1 MLSEGCATAIKQY
14 RRTWQ
19 EPEAKNI
26 CEGVTLSLNPPLR
39 FHPRPDN
46 FYTLTSKQLNKM
58 SKSRNNIPRAAIHVG
73 SPAKSFSAAEGYE
86 PERRGWDENT
96 YRLKNQDTNNHYDFS
111 RKHLNFEINSQGEI
125 VPLGSNPVPLHERWQ
140 KRLEE
145 LGFKPYM
152 DKNNPLGISDN
163 SPNCT
168 VGIIVSGDH
177 RVLTRL
183 AFGDQDVDFTLQKSN
198 AHVVLKQGIKDWAL
212 DTYHWAC
219 DRWGAENIIGFDV
232 HLDETTPHIQ
242 IQTIPVAKIKARGRA
257 PAKYVHKDD
266 KSKVLS
272 HKEWKKLP
280 EGIRS
285 NFIRTEVERR
295 EKECVSY
302 ARVWGE
308 DKYAVGKTYY
318 QMHTDYY
325 NEVGHKYGLERGD
338 DIAMLPGEERRE
350 RVHKSKAVLEA
361 ERQAKDAIVRTQME
375 NERLEDQ
382 KEKMASEVQD
392 MKKQKESLEKQN
404 DKLEGEIQN
413 KKQHKENLEGSISQ
427 LEEYAAALDIKE
439 EDLIV
444 PTLKTNPLVKKAVDA
459 ILEELGK
466 PIPTFGQKKWREER
480 RKAIKTI
487 LTELQTALM
496 EAKEAHN
503 KDILKLGKSLFN
515 KAMKEA
521 RTIIEQN
528 KQLQQENARLTEE
541 NVIFRKLIASMD
553 ENAITRLRD
562 KKDAEIKELQE
573 QLGKAESEAV
583 RSGNKAYR
591 EHQRA
596 ENAESKILEMLGIP
610 EIKEIWESVQQNK
623 EAFRKQIDKWIK
635 DGVAAI
641 RDYADGKGNDF
652 RPEAGN
658 AVAWGI
664 IAEAFRYGLDPTDE
678 KQRKMAAAY
687 LLEKVSWT
695 GISSDFKISL
705 TSSRTQQLCDAMTV
719 SKDLMQNLLLMAGG
733 RGGISIGGSGSNSE
747 LTNWDGTKKK
757 TGWGVG

>member
-1 MLSEGCATAIKQY
+1 
-14 RRTWQ
+14 
-19 EPEAKNI
+19 
-26 CEGVTLSLNPPLR
+26 
-39 FHPRPDN
+39 
-46 FYTLTSKQLNKM
+46 M

-73 SPAKSFSAAEGYE
+73 APAKSFSAAEGYE

-111 RKHLNFEINSQGEI
+111 RKHLNFEINGQGET
-125 VPLGSNPVPLHERWQ
+125 VPLGSNPVPLHERLQ
-140 KRLEE
+140 KRLDE

-177 RVLTRL
+177 DALTRL

-198 AHVVLKQGIKDWAL
+198 AHVVLKQAIRDWAL
-212 DTYHWAC
+212 DTYRWAC
-219 DRWGAENIIGFDV
+219 DRWGTENIIGFDV

-242 IQTIPVAKIKARGRA
+242 IQTIPVAKTKARGRA
-257 PAKYVHKDD
+257 SAKYVHKDD

-272 HKEWKKLP
+272 QKEWKKLP
-280 EGIRS
+280 EEIRS
-285 NFIRTEVERR
+285 YFIRTEDERR

-302 ARVWGE
+302 ASVWGK

-325 NEVGHKYGLERGD
+325 NKVGHKYGLERGD

-350 RVHKSKAVLEA
+350 RVHKSKDVLEA
-361 ERQAKDAIVRTQME
+361 ERQAKEAIIKSQME
-375 NERLEDQ
+375 HERLEGQ
-382 KEKMASEVQD
+382 KEKMAGEVQD
-392 MKKQKESLEKQN
+392 MKRQKESLEEQN
-404 DKLEGEIQN
+404 DKLESAIQN
-413 KKQHKENLEGSISQ
+413 KEQHKEKLEGNISR
-427 LEEYAAALDIKE
+427 LEDYAAALDIKE

-444 PTLKTNPLVKKAVDA
+444 PTLKTDPLVKNAWDA
-459 ILEELGK
+459 IKTELEK
-466 PIPTFGQKKWREER
+466 PIPTFGHKEWKEER
-480 RKAIKTI
+480 RQAIKTI

-496 EAKEAHN
+496 EAKKAHN
-503 KDILKLGKSLFN
+503 EDIRKMGKSLYH
-515 KAMKEA
+515 KAMQNA
-521 RTIIEQN
+521 SAIIEQN
-528 KQLQQENARLTEE
+528 KQLLKENGQLTEE
-541 NVIFRKLIASMD
+541 NDVLRKRISLMD

-573 QLGKAESEAV
+573 RLGKAESEAV
-583 RSGNKAYR
+583 RSGNKAYS

-596 ENAESKILEMLGIP
+596 ENAENQVLEMLGIP
-610 EIKEIWESVQQNK
+610 EIKEIWENIQQNK
-623 EAFRKQIDKWIK
+623 KAFLKQIDKWIE

-641 RDYADGKGNDF
+641 RDYADGKDNDF
-652 RPEAGN
+652 QPKQGN

-678 KQRKMAAAY
+678 KQRRMAAAY
-687 LLEKVSWT
+687 LLERVTWNGMSEFKT
-695 GISSDFKISL
+695 GL
-705 TSSRTQQLCDAMTV
+705 TASRTRQLCDAMTV
-719 SKDLMQNLLLMAGG
+719 TKDLMANLLLAAGG
-733 RGGISIGGSGSNSE
+733 RGGINTGGGGSNSE

-757 TGWGVG
+757 TGWGRG

>member
-1 MLSEGCATAIKQY
+1 
-14 RRTWQ
+14 
-19 EPEAKNI
+19 
-26 CEGVTLSLNPPLR
+26 
-39 FHPRPDN
+39 
-46 FYTLTSKQLNKM
+46 M
-58 SKSRNNIPRAAIHVG
+58 SKARYNVPRAAIHVG
-73 SPAKSFSAAEGYE
+73 APAKSFSAAEGYE
-86 PERRGWDENT
+86 PERRGWDEKT

-111 RKHLNFEINSQGEI
+111 RKHLNFEINGKGEI
-125 VPLGSNPVPLHERWQ
+125 VPLCSDPVPLHERLQ
-140 KRLEE
+140 KRLDE

-177 RVLTRL
+177 QVLTRL
-183 AFGDQDVDFTLQKSN
+183 AFGDQEVDFTLQKSN
-198 AHVVLKQGIKDWAL
+198 AHVVLKQGIKDWAM
-212 DTYHWAC
+212 DTYYWAC

-242 IQTIPVAKIKARGRA
+242 IQTIPVAKTKARGRA
-257 PAKYVHKDD
+257 SAKYVHKDD

-280 EGIRS
+280 EEIRS
-285 NFIRTEVERR
+285 NFVRTEVERR

-325 NEVGHKYGLERGD
+325 NEVGRKYGLERGD

-350 RVHKSKAVLEA
+350 RVHKNKAILEA

-375 NERLEDQ
+375 NERLEGQ

-392 MKKQKESLEKQN
+392 MKKQKECLEEHN

-413 KKQHKENLEGSISQ
+413 KEQHKENLEGSISQ

-439 EDLIV
+439 EDLVV

-466 PIPTFGQKKWREER
+466 PIPTFGHKEWKEER
-480 RKAIKTI
+480 RKAIKTT

-503 KDILKLGKSLFN
+503 KDILKLGKSLYH
-515 KAMKEA
+515 KAMQKA
-521 RTIIEQN
+521 SAIIEQN
-528 KQLQQENARLTEE
+528 KQLQKENGRLTEE
-541 NVIFRKLIASMD
+541 NDVLRKRIASID

-573 QLGKAESEAV
+573 RVGKAESEAV
-583 RSGNKAYR
+583 RSGNKAYS

-596 ENAESKILEMLGIP
+596 ENAESQVREMLGIP
-610 EIKEIWESVQQNK
+610 EIKKIWESIQQNK
-623 EAFRKQIDKWIK
+623 EAFSKQIDKWIEE
-635 DGVAAI
+635 GVAAI
-641 RDYADGKGNDF
+641 RNYADGKDNDF
-652 RPEAGN
+652 QAEQGN

-664 IAEAFRYGLDPTDE
+664 IAKAFEYGLDPTDE

-705 TSSRTQQLCDAMTV
+705 TASRTQQLCDAMMV
-719 SKDLMQNLLLMAGG
+719 SKDMMANLLLAAGG
-733 RGGISIGGSGSNSE
+733 RGGVSTGGGGSTSE
-747 LTNWDGTKKK
+747 LTNWDGTKKN
-757 TGWGVG
+757 TGWGI

>member
-1 MLSEGCATAIKQY
+1 
-14 RRTWQ
+14 
-19 EPEAKNI
+19 
-26 CEGVTLSLNPPLR
+26 
-39 FHPRPDN
+39 
-46 FYTLTSKQLNKM
+46 M
-58 SKSRNNIPRAAIHVG
+58 SKARNNIPRAAIHVG
-73 SPAKSFSAAEGYE
+73 APAKSFSAAEGYE
-86 PERRGWDENT
+86 PERRGWDEKT
-96 YRLKNQDTNNHYDFS
+96 YRLKNQDTNNHYDYS
-111 RKHLNFEINSQGEI
+111 RKHLNFEINGKGEI
-125 VPLGSNPVPLHERWQ
+125 VPLGSNPVPLHERLQ
-140 KRLEE
+140 KRLDE

-152 DKNNPLGISDN
+152 DKNNPLGVSDN

-177 RVLTRL
+177 DLLTRL

-198 AHVVLKQGIKDWAL
+198 AHVVLKQGIKDWAM

-242 IQTIPVAKIKARGRA
+242 IQTIPVARTKARGRA
-257 PAKYVHKDD
+257 SAKYVHKDD

-280 EGIRS
+280 EENRS
-285 NFIRTEVERR
+285 NFVRTEVERR

-325 NEVGHKYGLERGD
+325 NEVGRKYGLERGD

-350 RVHKSKAVLEA
+350 RVHKNKAILEA

-375 NERLEDQ
+375 NERLEDL
-382 KEKMASEVQD
+382 KGKMAGEVQD
-392 MKKQKESLEKQN
+392 MKKQKERLEEQN
-404 DKLEGEIQN
+404 AKLEGEIQN
-413 KKQHKENLEGSISQ
+413 QEQHKENLEGSISQ
-427 LEEYAAALDIKE
+427 LEDYAAALDIKE
-439 EDLIV
+439 EDLVV
-444 PTLKTNPLVKKAVDA
+444 PTLKTNPLVKDAWDA
-459 ILEELGK
+459 IKTELEK
-466 PIPTFGQKKWREER
+466 PIPAFGQKEWREER

-503 KDILKLGKSLFN
+503 KDILKLGKSLYC
-515 KAMKEA
+515 KAMQKA
-521 RTIIEQN
+521 SALMEQN
-528 KQLQQENARLTEE
+528 KQLQKENGRLTEE
-541 NVIFRKLIASMD
+541 NDGLKKRIASID
-553 ENAITRLRD
+553 GNAITRLRD

-583 RSGNKAYR
+583 RSGNKAYS
-591 EHQRA
+591 EHKRA
-596 ENAESKILEMLGIP
+596 EHAEGQVREMLGIP
-610 EIKEIWESVQQNK
+610 EIKEIWESIQQNK
-623 EAFRKQIDKWIK
+623 EAFRKQIDKWIE

-641 RDYADGKGNDF
+641 RDYADSKNNDF
-652 RPEAGN
+652 LPEKGE

-664 IAEAFRYGLDPTDE
+664 IAEAFERGLDPADG
-678 KQRKMAAAY
+678 KQRRMATGY

-705 TSSRTQQLCDAMTV
+705 TSSRTQQLCDAMTI
-719 SKDLMQNLLLMAGG
+719 SKDLMANLLLAAGG
-733 RGGISIGGSGSNSE
+733 RGSIGTGGGGSTSE

-757 TGWGVG
+757 TGWGIG

>member
-1 MLSEGCATAIKQY
+1 
-14 RRTWQ
+14 
-19 EPEAKNI
+19 
-26 CEGVTLSLNPPLR
+26 
-39 FHPRPDN
+39 
-46 FYTLTSKQLNKM
+46 M
-58 SKSRNNIPRAAIHVG
+58 SKSRYNVPRAAIHVG
-73 SPAKSFSAAEGYE
+73 APAKSFSAAEGYE

-111 RKHLNFEINSQGEI
+111 RKHLNFEINGKGEI
-125 VPLGSNPVPLHERWQ
+125 VPLCSDPVPLHERLQ
-140 KRLEE
+140 KRLDE
-145 LGFKPYM
+145 LKFKPYM

-219 DRWGAENIIGFDV
+219 ERWGAENIIGFDV

-242 IQTIPVAKIKARGRA
+242 IQTIPVAKTKARGRA
-257 PAKYVHKDD
+257 SAKYMHKDD

-280 EGIRS
+280 EEIRS
-285 NFIRTEVERR
+285 NFVRTEVERR
-295 EKECVSY
+295 EKERVSY
-302 ARVWGE
+302 ASVWGE

-338 DIAMLPGEERRE
+338 DIAMLPSEERRE

-361 ERQAKDAIVRTQME
+361 ERQAKDAIVRNQME
-375 NERLEDQ
+375 NERLKGQ
-382 KEKMASEVQD
+382 KEKMTSEVQD
-392 MKKQKESLEKQN
+392 MRRQKDRLEEQN
-404 DKLEGEIQN
+404 DKLEGEIEN
-413 KKQHKENLEGSISQ
+413 KEQHKERLEGNISR
-427 LEEYAAALDIKE
+427 LEDYAAALDIKE

-459 ILEELGK
+459 MLEELGK
-466 PIPTFGQKKWREER
+466 PIPTFGQKEWREER

-487 LTELQTALM
+487 LTDLQTALM
-496 EAKEAHN
+496 EAREAHN
-503 KDILKLGKSLFN
+503 KDILKLGKSLYH

-521 RTIIEQN
+521 GAIIEQN
-528 KQLQQENARLTEE
+528 KQLQKENARLTEE
-541 NVIFRKLIASMD
+541 NDGLKKRIASID

-573 QLGKAESEAV
+573 RIGKAESEAV
-583 RSGNKAYR
+583 RSSNKAYS

-596 ENAESKILEMLGIP
+596 ENAESQVREMLDIP
-610 EIKEIWESVQQNK
+610 EIKKIWESIQQNK

-641 RDYADGKGNDF
+641 RNYADGKDNDF
-652 RPEAGN
+652 QPEQGN

-664 IAEAFRYGLDPTDE
+664 IAEAFEYGLDPTDE

-695 GISSDFKISL
+695 DISSDFKISL

-719 SKDLMQNLLLMAGG
+719 SKDLMENLILAAGG
-733 RGGISIGGSGSNSE
+733 RGGISTGGGGSTSE
-747 LTNWDGTKKK
+747 LTNWDGTKKN
-757 TGWGVG
+757 TGWGI

>member
-1 MLSEGCATAIKQY
+1 
-14 RRTWQ
+14 
-19 EPEAKNI
+19 
-26 CEGVTLSLNPPLR
+26 
-39 FHPRPDN
+39 
-46 FYTLTSKQLNKM
+46 M
-58 SKSRNNIPRAAIHVG
+58 SKSRYNVPRAAIHVG
-73 SPAKSFSAAEGYE
+73 APAKSFSAAEGYE

-96 YRLKNQDTNNHYDFS
+96 YRLKNQDTNNHYDFT
-111 RKHLNFEINSQGEI
+111 RKHLNFEINGKGEI
-125 VPLGSNPVPLHERWQ
+125 VPLCSDPVPLHERLQ
-140 KRLEE
+140 KRLDE
-145 LGFKPYM
+145 LKFKPYM
-152 DKNNPLGISDN
+152 DKNNPLIISDN
-163 SPNCT
+163 SPNST

-212 DTYHWAC
+212 DTYRWAC

-232 HLDETTPHIQ
+232 HLDETTPHIH
-242 IQTIPVAKIKARGRA
+242 IQTIPVAKTKARGRVSV
-257 PAKYVHKDD
+257 KYVHKDD

-280 EGIRS
+280 EEIRS
-285 NFIRTEVERR
+285 DFVRTEVERR

-325 NEVGHKYGLERGD
+325 NEVGRKYWLERGD
-338 DIAMLPGEERRE
+338 DIAMLPSEERRE
-350 RVHKSKAVLEA
+350 RVHKNKAVLEA

-375 NERLEDQ
+375 NERLKGQ
-382 KEKMASEVQD
+382 KEKMTSEVQD
-392 MKKQKESLEKQN
+392 MKKQKECLEEHN

-413 KKQHKENLEGSISQ
+413 KEHRKEKLEGNISQ
-427 LEEYAAALDIKE
+427 LEDYAAALDIKE

-459 ILEELGK
+459 MLEELGK
-466 PIPTFGQKKWREER
+466 PIPTFGQKEWREER

-503 KDILKLGKSLFN
+503 KDILKLGKSLYH

-521 RTIIEQN
+521 GAIIEQN
-528 KQLQQENARLTEE
+528 KQLQKENARLTEE
-541 NVIFRKLIASMD
+541 NDALKKRIASID

-573 QLGKAESEAV
+573 RIGKAESEAV
-583 RSGNKAYR
+583 RSGNKAYS

-596 ENAESKILEMLGIP
+596 ENAESQVREMLGIP
-610 EIKEIWESVQQNK
+610 EIKEIWESIQQNK

-641 RDYADGKGNDF
+641 KDYADGKDNDF
-652 RPEAGN
+652 QPEQGN

-664 IAEAFRYGLDPTDE
+664 IAKAFEYGLDPADE
-678 KQRKMAAAY
+678 KQRRMAAAY

-705 TSSRTQQLCDAMTV
+705 TVSRTQQLCDAMTV
-719 SKDLMQNLLLMAGG
+719 TKDLMANLLLAAGG
-733 RGGISIGGSGSNSE
+733 RGSISTGGGGSTSE
-747 LTNWDGTKKK
+747 LTNWDGTKKN
-757 TGWGVG
+757 TGWGIG

>member
-1 MLSEGCATAIKQY
+1 
-14 RRTWQ
+14 
-19 EPEAKNI
+19 
-26 CEGVTLSLNPPLR
+26 
-39 FHPRPDN
+39 
-46 FYTLTSKQLNKM
+46 M
-58 SKSRNNIPRAAIHVG
+58 SKSRYNVPRAAIHVG
-73 SPAKSFSAAEGYE
+73 APAKSFSAAEGYE
-86 PERRGWDENT
+86 PERRGWDEKT
-96 YRLKNQDTNNHYDFS
+96 YRLKNQDTNNHYDYS
-111 RKHLNFEINSQGEI
+111 RKHLNLEINSKGKI
-125 VPLGSNPVPLHERWQ
+125 VPLCSDPVPLHERLQ
-140 KRLEE
+140 KRLDE

-242 IQTIPVAKIKARGRA
+242 IQTIPVAKTKARGRA
-257 PAKYVHKDD
+257 SAKYVHKDD
-266 KSKVLS
+266 MSKVLS

-280 EGIRS
+280 EEIRS
-285 NFIRTEVERR
+285 NFVRTEVERR
-295 EKECVSY
+295 EKESVSY
-302 ARVWGE
+302 ASVWGE
-308 DKYAVGKTYY
+308 DKYAVGRTYY

-338 DIAMLPGEERRE
+338 DIALLPSEERRE
-350 RVHKSKAVLEA
+350 RVHKNKAVLEA

-375 NERLEDQ
+375 NERLEGQ

-392 MKKQKESLEKQN
+392 MKKQKECLEEHN

-413 KKQHKENLEGSISQ
+413 KEQHKENLEGSISR

-466 PIPTFGQKKWREER
+466 PIPAFGQKEWREER

-496 EAKEAHN
+496 QAKEAQ
-503 KDILKLGKSLFN
+503 KGDILKLGKALYN
-515 KAMKEA
+515 KAMQNVRA
-521 RTIIEQN
+521 IIEQN
-528 KQLQQENARLTEE
+528 KQLIKENGRLTEE
-541 NVIFRKLIASMD
+541 NDVLRKRIASID
-553 ENAITRLRD
+553 ENAIKRLRD

-573 QLGKAESEAV
+573 RVGKAESETV
-583 RSGNKAYR
+583 RSGNKAYS

-596 ENAESKILEMLGIP
+596 ENAESQVREMLDIP
-610 EIKEIWESVQQNK
+610 EIKKIWESIQQNK

-641 RDYADGKGNDF
+641 RNYADGKDNDF
-652 RPEAGN
+652 LAEQGN

-664 IAEAFRYGLDPTDE
+664 IAKAFEYGLDPTDE
-678 KQRKMAAAY
+678 KQRKIAAAY

-705 TSSRTQQLCDAMTV
+705 TSSRTRQLCDVMTV
-719 SKDLMQNLLLMAGG
+719 SKDLMANLLLAAGG
-733 RGGISIGGSGSNSE
+733 RSGISTGGGGSTGE

-757 TGWGVG
+757 TGWGMP